1 MAAPTFAPYSEAVR
15 RASGSFGVRG
25 RASHIR
31 LQRQDGQAMVEFIL
45 ILPIFLIIAFAVIE
59 FGKGLNYWIDLTHL
73 ANEGARYAS
82 VNRWPDCP
90 VDDTSECPQTLKDY
104 LAERAVSEELR
115 SGGPNATAMEIDI
128 CLPEGASPEIG
139 EAVRVT
145 ISTNYTVSV
154 VDRLFDF
161 LSLDGVGE
169 VDLASS
175 ATMRLERL
183 PTDERVLAEVSG
195 SC

>member
-1 MAAPTFAPYSEAVR
+1 M
-15 RASGSFGVRG
+15 
-25 RASHIR
+25 
-31 LQRQDGQAMVEFIL
+31 D
-45 ILPIFLIIAFAVIE
+45 
-59 FGKGLNYWIDLTHL
+59 
-73 ANEGARYAS
+73 
-82 VNRWPDCP
+82 
-90 VDDTSECPQTLKDY
+90 
-104 LAERAVSEELR
+104 
-115 SGGPNATAMEIDI
+115 IDI

-161 LSLDGVGE
+161 VGLGGVGE
-169 VDLASS
+169 IDLASS

-183 PTDERVLAEVSG
+183 PTDARVLGEVSG